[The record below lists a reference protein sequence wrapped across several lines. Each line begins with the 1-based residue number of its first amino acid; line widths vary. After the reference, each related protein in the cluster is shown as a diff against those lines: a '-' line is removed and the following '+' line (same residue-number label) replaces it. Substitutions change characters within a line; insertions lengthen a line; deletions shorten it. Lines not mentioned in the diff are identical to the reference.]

1 MVICTTR
8 FQWQK
13 LDVKLMQRRIRLKFW
28 IEPPSSRNLGFGA
41 RKKTVQKFLIRH
53 WSKTLEN
60 VLNIKNTDRDTRTG
74 NWCRSGVSIDNLQQ
88 VQHIHCVLVMI
99 SKAGFFPEDC
109 VPSRLFTYSKSTK
122 ETQKNVWNLFKVNNK
137 NTRP

>member
-1 MVICTTR
+1 MVICTIW

-13 LDVKLMQRRIRLKFW
+13 LDVKLMQRIRLKFW
-28 IEPPSSRNLGFGA
+28 REPPSSRNLGFGA
-41 RKKTVQKFLIRH
+41 RKKTVQKFLIRQ
-53 WSKTLEN
+53 WPKTLEN

-74 NWCRSGVSIDNLQQ
+74 NWCRSGVSIDNLQH

-109 VPSRLFTYSKSTK
+109 VPSRHLLIQSQQKKHKKMCEICSKLTIKTPDHS
-122 ETQKNVWNLFKVNNK
+122 
-137 NTRP
+137 